1 MCGQAPQRRLSAGR
15 DAPQGSPV
23 FGPRFPSVR
32 RTARSA
38 VPTFF
43 DVLII
48 VQPCTFDRS
57 VTRTLPGVTGVRPGP
72 AGEPDQKRKGSQWEA
87 DQKPKGSGTE
97 EPGVAGPV
105 FPPVPCRRPR
115 FDETKAQKIEQKRPP
130 GISRGEERPRTE
142 PGDTVGGPSFG
153 QPSVSLRL
161 SSGQPLVVARFHR
174 FRPMTLVQP
183 DCTAVARA
191 TCPCWP
197 FPTVHALQSQRDGG
211 VASPGIGFQTNGSDW
226 SGDAPVAVRKGN
238 SALRHPRQGPKRP
251 DVGA

>member
-153 QPSVSLRL
+153 QPSVSLRSAFSRRSIPPIPAHDTGSAGL
-161 SSGQPLVVARFHR
+161 HCRSTGNLPVLAFSDGPCSTVPARR
-174 FRPMTLVQP
+174 GRRVSRNRIPNERIGLERRRPRRRPERKLRP
-183 DCTAVARA
+183 PPPAAGPEAAGCR
-191 TCPCWP
+191 
-197 FPTVHALQSQRDGG
+197 S
-211 VASPGIGFQTNGSDW
+211 
-226 SGDAPVAVRKGN
+226 VR
-238 SALRHPRQGPKRP
+238 
-251 DVGA
+251 